1 MLPYSVIVLD
11 EFQDIND
18 EQYEF
23 VKLIKKRSS
32 MSEEMRIIATGD
44 DDQNIY

>member
-1 MLPYSVIVLD
+1 LD

-23 VKLIKKRSS
+23 VTTIKEQSS
-32 MSEEMRIIATGD
+32 KIEEMRVIAT
-44 DDQNIY
+44 

>member
-1 MLPYSVIVLD
+1 VQLPFSVIVLD

-23 VKLIKKRSS
+23 VKTIKQQSS
-32 MSEEMRIIATGD
+32 KIEEMRVIAT
-44 DDQNIY
+44 